1 MPSVTLET
9 RRVKNQKVTRR
20 TGIRQTASFDGKGTG
35 CAAAR
40 DVIVVRQGQEGV
52 SKSHG
57 LHGTNDYNLWIDQ
70 VQEV

>member
-1 MPSVTLET
+1 MLLVNRSYH
-9 RRVKNQKVTRR
+9 
-20 TGIRQTASFDGKGTG
+20 DGKGTG